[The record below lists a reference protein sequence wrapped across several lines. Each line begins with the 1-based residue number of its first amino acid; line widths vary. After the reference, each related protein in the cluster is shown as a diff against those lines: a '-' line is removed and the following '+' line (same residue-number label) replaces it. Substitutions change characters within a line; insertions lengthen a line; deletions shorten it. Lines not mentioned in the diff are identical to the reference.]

1 MKPIYVLVIGL
12 VVTVGMIA
20 GLVTLQNNQAENL
33 ANISVTLSADDHV
46 LGEGQVTLV
55 EYSDFQC
62 PACGAYW
69 PLLKQLQEDFKGK
82 LTLVYRHFPL
92 RQIHANADAAA
103 QAAEAAG
110 RQGKFWE
117 MADLIFTGQKDW
129 SASDDAK
136 EKFEQYAQQLG
147 LDLTKFKEDG
157 DSSEIK
163 QKIQQD
169 LDSANAMNLSG
180 TPTFFL
186 NGQFIKGPGSYEE
199 FKALVAK
206 QAGQ

>member
-1 MKPIYVLVIGL
+1 M
-12 VVTVGMIA
+12 
-20 GLVTLQNNQAENL
+20 
-33 ANISVTLSADDHV
+33 
-46 LGEGQVTLV
+46 
-55 EYSDFQC
+55 
-62 PACGAYW
+62 
-69 PLLKQLQEDFKGK
+69 
-82 LTLVYRHFPL
+82 YRHFPL
-92 RQIHANADAAA
+92 RQIHPNADAAA